1 MKEKKSLW
9 EPLESG
15 GEKTVSIEDLKKKD
29 VKCLLLLTL
38 TSKKTSNQSEI
49 PEEDRDE
56 WLDCKWNW

>member
-1 MKEKKSLW
+1 M
-9 EPLESG
+9 ESG
-15 GEKTVSIEDLKKKD
+15 GEKTVSVEDLKKKD